1 MAQRLNPAALL
12 IPMYLTLSALGFGDG
27 GKVTQELSGEVLDT
41 RLARLQARC
50 PILDVTL
57 FRHCDAI
64 ALFAL
69 SLARSL
75 AMASIFKEGLPAQ
88 ALSSP
93 RRSAL

>member
-1 MAQRLNPAALL
+1 MAQRFNPAALL
-12 IPMYLTLSALGFGDG
+12 IPMYLILSALGLGGG
-27 GKVTQELSGEVLDT
+27 GKVTQELSGEVLET

-64 ALFAL
+64 ALFAF
-69 SLARSL
+69 SLARCL
-75 AMASIFKEGLPAQ
+75 AVASILKAGLPAQ

-93 RRSAL
+93 RRSTL